1 MYCAGIIKNYY
12 VNEISVIL
20 HQRFINILFH
30 YLVLFIICI
39 LYITDLFYSVQL
51 NFLGGFIQKK
61 CLYPVTSCRV
71 QTRPHTTQTQMQN
84 VIMQLIRS
92 SISQEKRSHMQIQQY
107 SDYYKAKIM
116 FTAQLL
122 VVVNCTFYCYLTMKL
137 I

>member
-71 QTRPHTTQTQMQN
+71 QTSPHTTQTQM
-84 VIMQLIRS
+84 
-92 SISQEKRSHMQIQQY
+92 
-107 SDYYKAKIM
+107 
-116 FTAQLL
+116 
-122 VVVNCTFYCYLTMKL
+122 
-137 I
+137 